1 MRTIKKSDVI
11 FNLDTKHVY
20 VRDFNAKFFTVNEKD
35 YSIEYSSADVVTTEK
50 EGEIIYSLNLDW
62 KRLRNVGKGVLVF
75 KCINNIPD
83 EDFTDGSY
91 NSEYKITTD
100 YFIDTFEVEPAEHES
115 IVELIEEET
124 ENRISGDTFLSG
136 AIDAVDAKVD
146 AKQDILISGTNIK
159 TINNESVL
167 GEGNIEIES
176 TRYTAGSGIDI
187 SDDVISVTGKVDSDE
202 YLAFTVD
209 TKNHM
214 TTEIADRTAADGVL
228 SAAVDTLDAKVE
240 DYKHATNTAVTAL
253 GNALQ
258 GEVAARTANDADLS
272 ARVGTGFSSSSIT
285 DVIIENEE
293 IVSSA
298 LNDLDEKKLDASA
311 YTPTDLSNYY
321 TKSETSGKTEIQTAL
336 GLKVNVADVVTA
348 ITPSNSGSTDP
359 VATCVV
365 AENEEVVANAL
376 TDLDARKQDTLV
388 SGTNIKTINNESIL
402 GSGNID
408 IQGGGSNVISLT
420 QAEYDALETIDPD
433 ALYVIS
439 DAAEVDMSNY
449 YTKAQT
455 NTIVGDKQDTLVSG
469 TNIKTINNESI
480 LGEGNIDIQGGSNY
494 TAGEGIDITNDVI
507 SVTGKVDTSYVEN
520 VEKTVAR
527 AMNDLNER
535 TTANTTALGGLSLVK
550 LTQAEYDA
558 LATKDPNTLY
568 IIDNSKP
575 THDYSNDYLTFV
587 VTTGG
592 NIKFSGST
600 AENTLSY
607 SKDNGDTWNTADSA
621 TTIPVAEGDK
631 VLWKGTPTPQ
641 TSKGI
646 GKFSGDT
653 AARYSIEGNAMSL
666 LFGDD
671 FKNQTSIGSYALI
684 SLFGS
689 NPNIT
694 GAENM
699 VLPATTLAYGSYYG
713 MFYGCT
719 SLTTAPSILPA
730 TTLAESCYGA
740 MFRGCTS
747 LTTAPELP
755 TTTLAFRCYDF
766 MFFGCTSLTTAP
778 ELPATTLANE
788 CYNGMF
794 RVCTSLTTAPELP
807 ATTLAERCYDNMF
820 QGCRSLTS
828 ITCLATDISASGCT
842 TDWVN
847 GVAASGTF
855 TKAASMTSW
864 TEGTSG
870 IPSGWTVIDKE

>member
-1 MRTIKKSDVI
+1 MRTIRKSDVI

-20 VRDFNAKFFTVNEKD
+20 VQDFNAKFFTVNEKD
-35 YSIEYSSADVVTTEK
+35 YFIEYSSADVVTTEK

-62 KRLRNVGKGVLVF
+62 KRLRNVGKGVLIF

-83 EDFTDGSY
+83 EDFPDGSY

-100 YFIDTFEVEPAEHES
+100 YFIDTFEVEPEEHES

-159 TINNESVL
+159 TINNESLL
-167 GEGNIEIES
+167 GSGNIEIER
-176 TRYTAGSGIDI
+176 TKYTAGSGIDI
-187 SDDVISVTGKVDSDE
+187 SDDVISVTGKVDSNE
-202 YLAFTVD
+202 FLAFTVD
-209 TKNHM
+209 VKNHID
-214 TTEIADRTAADGVL
+214 TEIADRTAADGVL
-228 SAAVDTLDAKVE
+228 SAAVGTLDAKVE
-240 DYKHATNTAVTAL
+240 NYKQATNTAVTAL

-258 GEVAARTANDADLS
+258 AEVAARTAADADLS

-336 GLKVNVADVVTA
+336 AGKADKTTTYTKTEVDTALAAKANTATTYTKIDVDTALALKQN
-348 ITPSNSGSTDP
+348 
-359 VATCVV
+359 
-365 AENEEVVANAL
+365 
-376 TDLDARKQDTLV
+376 TLV

-420 QAEYDALETIDPD
+420 QAEYDALETKDPD
-433 ALYVIS
+433 ALYIIS

-455 NTIVGDKQDTLVSG
+455 NTIVGGKQDTLVSG

-494 TAGEGIDITNDVI
+494 TAGEGIDITNDII
-507 SVTGKVDTSYVEN
+507 SVTGKVDTSYVKD

-558 LATKDPNTLY
+558 LETKDPNTLY
-568 IIDNSKP
+568 IIVKGDPK
-575 THDYSNDYLTFV
+575 HDYSKDYLTFV

-600 AENTLSY
+600 AENTLSF
-607 SKDNGDTWNTADSA
+607 SKDNGETWNTADSA
-621 TTIPVAEGDK
+621 TTIPVADGDK
-631 VLWKGTPTPQ
+631 ILWKGTPTPKD
-641 TSKGI
+641 SVGI

-653 AARYSIEGNAMSL
+653 TARYSVEGNAMSL

-671 FKNQTSIGSYALI
+671 FKNQTSIGSYALN

-689 NPNIT
+689 NSNIT

-699 VLPATTLAYGSYYG
+699 VLPATTLAYGSYSS

-807 ATTLAERCYDNMF
+807 ATTLAERCYQNMF

-842 TDWVN
+842 TDWVLN
-847 GVAASGTF
+847 VAASGTF

-864 TEGTSG
+864 TTGTSG
-870 IPSGWTVIDKE
+870 IPSGWTVVDKQ